1 MPAHEADANKAV
13 MRRFYEEFWCRGNEA
28 AVDELVAADMVD
40 HQRPDGWPAGR
51 AGYKQL
57 VRAWREGFPDM
68 RETIGDLIAEGDKV
82 VGRFTI
88 DATHTGNFLGI
99 PPTGR
104 KIRISGIDIVR
115 IRDGQIVE
123 HWYAEDALGLYQ
135 QLGVAP
141 PPAMPGVRTNSAR

>member
-1 MPAHEADANKAV
+1 MHQHDPAANKAL

-40 HQRPDGWPAGR
+40 HQRPEGWPSGR

-68 RETIGDLIAEGDKV
+68 RETIGDLIAEGDRV

-104 KIRISGIDIVR
+104 TIRISGIDIVR
-115 IRDGQIVE
+115 IRDGQIV
-123 HWYAEDALGLYQ
+123 
-135 QLGVAP
+135 
-141 PPAMPGVRTNSAR
+141 

>member
-1 MPAHEADANKAV
+1 MPRPAR
-13 MRRFYEEFWCRGNEA
+13 RRFDEEFRCRGNEA

-40 HQRPDGWPAGR
+40 RRRPDGWPGGR

-99 PPTGR
+99 APTGR
-104 KIRISGIDIVR
+104 RIRISGIDIVR
-115 IRDGQIVE
+115 IRNGQIVE

-141 PPAMPGVRTNSAR
+141 PPAMPGVRTRTAR